1 MMCERMVNGMK
12 YAVSRI
18 TLDLQDT
25 SSPITLSAKQG
36 DSMREIIC
44 GFRDDSGQYKLDP
57 GFSVVFTAQKPS
69 GNLIY
74 NECSVDGNYARYQFT
89 EQTVSE
95 IGPLKCEF
103 KIYDDLSKP
112 PKLTSPRF
120 MINVEKPVFN
130 DGDIPESSYEFLA
143 VQDIVKKTT
152 VEYLETHPTITD
164 ATLTK
169 ADFAADAQAVGDAI
183 NELLPKSGG
192 QMTGASHM
200 GGNRLTGLGVPVG
213 LEDAATKD
221 YVDRKRITKTATITS
236 HWRGSN
242 APYTQS
248 IPVSGILPIDMP
260 HISPVY
266 SSDISTAIPQ
276 KEAWACV
283 SKAETS
289 DGVITFSC
297 FEEKPTVSI
306 PIQIEVMR

>member
-1 MMCERMVNGMK
+1 MKIMGAVAGLPTPAADWAQTDPERADFIHN
-12 YAVSRI
+12 
-18 TLDLQDT
+18 
-25 SSPITLSAKQG
+25 
-36 DSMREIIC
+36 
-44 GFRDDSGQYKLDP
+44 
-57 GFSVVFTAQKPS
+57 KPDVEAIRFLAAE
-69 GNLIY
+69 GKALA
-74 NECSVDGNYARYQFT
+74 EEALPRAGG
-89 EQTVSE
+89 TV
-95 IGPLKCEF
+95 
-103 KIYDDLSKP
+103 
-112 PKLTSPRF
+112 T
-120 MINVEKPVFN
+120 
-130 DGDIPESSYEFLA
+130 GDIA
-143 VQDIVKKTT
+143 
-152 VEYLETHPTITD
+152 
-164 ATLTK
+164 
-169 ADFAADAQAVGDAI
+169 
-183 NELLPKSGG
+183 
-192 QMTGASHM
+192 M
-200 GGNRLTGLGVPVG
+200 GGNRVTGLGVPVG

-266 SSDISTAIPQ
+266 SSDISTAISQ